1 MQLFEPP
8 WILVCFCG
16 HFYSSPGPDISSF
29 VALKR
34 KGSVIILAIMFQIES
49 SVSFPLHT
57 KTADLESIS
66 HCNRNKKPWS
76 ASSRPARPSLFHV
89 CSFSQAESVSSRRH
103 RTISFRPLTKL
114 AVFRVKAVF
123 PRESRFQRMYGPH
136 VFRQTAGVC
145 SRIMRNRA
153 RRTCTRDQLHSDL
166 RNILYNGMCSQSSV
180 CRHFLTCQQVANIS
194 SCAARCQLSVQ
205 LELSEHAQ
213 YRKDERHF
221 FDEAYCEDRG
231 SSTAFFRH
239 VALMHIT
246 IQYCSALL
254 EWIFRQF

>member
-1 MQLFEPP
+1 MVGFKSARPTLPFSCMQL
-8 WILVCFCG
+8 
-16 HFYSSPGPDISSF
+16 
-29 VALKR
+29 
-34 KGSVIILAIMFQIES
+34 Q
-49 SVSFPLHT
+49 
-57 KTADLESIS
+57 
-66 HCNRNKKPWS
+66 
-76 ASSRPARPSLFHV
+76 SSRVRLVEASPHDLVSPSDEARCV
-89 CSFSQAESVSSRRH
+89 
-103 RTISFRPLTKL
+103 
-114 AVFRVKAVF
+114 
-123 PRESRFQRMYGPH
+123 PRESRFQRLYGPH

-166 RNILYNGMCSQSSV
+166 RNILYSGMCSQSSV

-231 SSTAFFRH
+231 SSTAFSDMSH
-239 VALMHIT
+239 LCIV
-246 IQYCSALL
+246 LL
-254 EWIFRQF
+254 

>member
-1 MQLFEPP
+1 MQL
-8 WILVCFCG
+8 
-16 HFYSSPGPDISSF
+16 
-29 VALKR
+29 
-34 KGSVIILAIMFQIES
+34 Q
-49 SVSFPLHT
+49 
-57 KTADLESIS
+57 
-66 HCNRNKKPWS
+66 
-76 ASSRPARPSLFHV
+76 SSRVRLVEASPHDLVSPSDEARCV
-89 CSFSQAESVSSRRH
+89 
-103 RTISFRPLTKL
+103 
-114 AVFRVKAVF
+114 
-123 PRESRFQRMYGPH
+123 PRESRFPRLYGPH

-166 RNILYNGMCSQSSV
+166 RNILYSGMCSQSSV

-246 IQYCSALL
+246 MEKYCSGPVRISYSANLVFHSVRKKKRGVSKNSHSL
-254 EWIFRQF
+254 FRFR

>member
-1 MQLFEPP
+1 MQL
-8 WILVCFCG
+8 
-16 HFYSSPGPDISSF
+16 
-29 VALKR
+29 
-34 KGSVIILAIMFQIES
+34 Q
-49 SVSFPLHT
+49 
-57 KTADLESIS
+57 
-66 HCNRNKKPWS
+66 
-76 ASSRPARPSLFHV
+76 SSRVRLVEASPHDLVSPSDEARCV
-89 CSFSQAESVSSRRH
+89 
-103 RTISFRPLTKL
+103 
-114 AVFRVKAVF
+114 

-254 EWIFRQF
+254 EWIFRQFKNQYVHSAV